1 MAEPQ
6 GSERTEEAPRN
17 APGASGGVS
26 RASEPEPRRV
36 EHAPEPAQQRIAK
49 KREDVRGLLAA
60 TLTGLF
66 VAMVIA
72 IFVSA
77 VTGGDQWG
85 RVQEFVQI
93 TFGTVAG
100 LVGSAVGFYFGS
112 QR

>member
-6 GSERTEEAPRN
+6 RSKRTEETPRSAPD
-17 APGASGGVS
+17 ASGGVS
-26 RASEPEPRRV
+26 S
-36 EHAPEPAQQRIAK
+36 APEPETLRVDNVPEPTRERIAK
-49 KREDVRGLLAA
+49 RREGIRGLLAA

-66 VAMVIA
+66 VAMIAA

-77 VTGGDQWG
+77 VVGGEQWG
-85 RVQEFVQI
+85 RIQEFVQI